1 MLFCNSE
8 ICRTTLSSDSYG
20 LFTLYIPMEQRVSY
34 DFVNAVLMS
43 IKCVS
48 RDTYPL
54 CDNFVTL
61 TEQKK

>member
-1 MLFCNSE
+1 MIF
-8 ICRTTLSSDSYG
+8 D
-20 LFTLYIPMEQRVSY
+20 
-34 DFVNAVLMS
+34 NAVLIS

-54 CDNFVTL
+54 RDNFLTL